1 MTRSIA
7 ALLLLATSLSLTT
20 PSTVEAQL
28 GGLIKKKV
36 KEAIK
41 KPETPPPTAEPSAPA
56 SPAAPSAPAS
66 TSASTSNS
74 NPTGFGSAIIEI
86 TPPTFDQL
94 MRGLQMEIDGQA
106 ALKKEIAR
114 YGTHDQYEACKV
126 RVAQSP
132 AGQKAMNPMYNPPKN
147 VTGEEYMKIQMK
159 VSADMDSLTNK
170 GCPLNPSYWSPS
182 RIEASLDSI
191 REKAAGSL
199 TIAGITPGSTF
210 NVAQLRFETAPFAYE
225 SQYFL
230 DAQLYAIALERIDR
244 LCEYKGFGT
253 GSVGSTA
260 VDATPKKESQ
270 KNPRSA
276 APLKIPG
283 VGRDIY
289 WMYTPN
295 EVDVITSPRCRQ
307 YYNLTK
313 QLMK

>member
-1 MTRSIA
+1 MTRPIA
-7 ALLLLATSLSLTT
+7 ALLLLAASLSLTA
-20 PSTVEAQL
+20 PSSAEAQL

-41 KPETPPPTAEPSAPA
+41 KPDAAPKTAEPSAPP
-56 SPAAPSAPAS
+56 STGAPAPAS
-66 TSASTSNS
+66 PSASTSNS

-114 YGTHDQYEACKV
+114 YGTQDQYEACKV

-132 AGQKAMNPMYNPPKN
+132 AGQKAMSPMYNPPKN
-147 VTGEEYMKIQMK
+147 VTAEEYMKIQMK

-182 RIEASLDSI
+182 RIAASLDSI
-191 REKAAGSL
+191 RDKAAGSL
-199 TIAGITPGSTF
+199 TIAGVSPGTSF
-210 NVAQLRFETAPFAYE
+210 NVSQLRYETAPFAYE
-225 SQYFL
+225 SPYFL

-244 LCEYKGFGT
+244 LCEYKDFGN

-260 VDATPKKESQ
+260 VDTTKKGSQ

-295 EVDVITSPRCRQ
+295 EVDVITSPRCKQ